1 MSAAEGRERD
11 TKRLAEQAES
21 REDREVRYDV
31 RRVKSL
37 TVHADAQHLDDLRRD
52 LLERE
57 PRGVVPHELLAEV
70 VERLLAEM
78 GLLGGQLKGV
88 LPLEVE
94 LQLVER
100 LVVRQVEHLL
110 QDQHG

>member
-70 VERLLAEM
+70 VERLLAEVS
-78 GLLGGQLKGV
+78 GLRRQPQCV
-88 LPLEVE
+88 LPLQIE
-94 LQLVER
+94 LQRV
-100 LVVRQVEHLL
+100 Q
-110 QDQHG
+110 